1 MGWIMTEC
9 ILECIIW
16 ICRHPWNLLWLNS
29 KLWIKQADIDIFQ
42 IKLKSSNNWHGQFS
56 LKKILEEMLK
66 IEFWQ
71 CWNCIVYA
79 NSCNPKFLIVFFFFN
94 FLPRIALH
102 CMIGVK
108 NNKPTCL
115 SVLCRC
121 MPVEHD
127 ALQIETSLYRLRS
140 LVRTVQA
147 STTVGGSNSLLALPF
162 WVETN
167 GALFSGQNIYF
178 YGAYTWALIGTK
190 RSLRQRFFSA
200 DATLCVHVV
209 TEMVTVTVM
218 DRGYTAHC
226 DAFTW
231 FAASVSKL
239 FYCAQEKGKNYFVNR
254 KNDNSLFSSS
264 CIATL

>member
-1 MGWIMTEC
+1 
-9 ILECIIW
+9 
-16 ICRHPWNLLWLNS
+16 
-29 KLWIKQADIDIFQ
+29 
-42 IKLKSSNNWHGQFS
+42 
-56 LKKILEEMLK
+56 
-66 IEFWQ
+66 
-71 CWNCIVYA
+71 
-79 NSCNPKFLIVFFFFN
+79 
-94 FLPRIALH
+94 
-102 CMIGVK
+102 MIGVK

-115 SVLCRC
+115 SVLCHC

-147 STTVGGSNSLLALPF
+147 STTVGGSYC
-162 WVETN
+162 WHY
-167 GALFSGQNIYF
+167 LFESKPMVLYLVDKIFISMVLTPGHWLVQK
-178 YGAYTWALIGTK
+178 G
-190 RSLRQRFFSA
+190 RCVSVFSA
-200 DATLCVHVV
+200 DATLRVHVV

-218 DRGYTAHC
+218 ERGYTAHC